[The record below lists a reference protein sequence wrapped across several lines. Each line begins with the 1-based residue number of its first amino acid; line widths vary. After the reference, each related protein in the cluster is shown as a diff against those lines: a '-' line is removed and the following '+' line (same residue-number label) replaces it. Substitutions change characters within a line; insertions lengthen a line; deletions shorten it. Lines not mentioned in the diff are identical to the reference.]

1 MKAVIT
7 SLIFM
12 VAISV
17 SGQSLYTKS
26 FGDKN
31 NEALIFLHG
40 GPGYNC
46 ANFEATTAQKLADE
60 GFYVIV
66 YDRRGEGRSID
77 NKAKFTFQQTFEDL
91 NSVYKKYDLKTA
103 TLIGHSFGGVVA
115 TLYAEKY
122 PNRINSM
129 LLVGAPVSLQETFKT
144 IIESSKIIYQE
155 KKDSVNL
162 KYLTMLEHMDTNSIQ
177 YSSYCFMHAMQN
189 GFYSPESPTPEAKNL
204 YSLFKTDTILTK
216 YAAQMTYMAPQGF
229 MDNEKYTSVNLTPVL
244 QKLVSNKI
252 NIYGF
257 YGKDDGL
264 YSNSQVLDLQKI
276 IGEQNLYYFENC
288 SHNVFI
294 DQQTEFINALK
305 TKLTR

>member
-144 IIESSKIIYQE
+144 IIES
-155 KKDSVNL
+155 
-162 KYLTMLEHMDTNSIQ
+162 
-177 YSSYCFMHAMQN
+177 
-189 GFYSPESPTPEAKNL
+189 
-204 YSLFKTDTILTK
+204 
-216 YAAQMTYMAPQGF
+216 
-229 MDNEKYTSVNLTPVL
+229 
-244 QKLVSNKI
+244 
-252 NIYGF
+252 
-257 YGKDDGL
+257 
-264 YSNSQVLDLQKI
+264 
-276 IGEQNLYYFENC
+276 
-288 SHNVFI
+288 
-294 DQQTEFINALK
+294 
-305 TKLTR
+305 